1 MSENERDTGP
11 QPPFGLEGQGEGEPR
26 GAEQPGGGEEE
37 PLLTPEEEATLSP
50 AEKRALARKRLA
62 ERIRATIPDEQR
74 RMTKKAGTPTRTGQ
88 PPTTGTVETPAPP
101 APEIETE
108 RAPAVTPPQP
118 TPTPEP
124 WEQAPPPPAGMRS
137 TEEAPPVSPTPPDS
151 AVPPQAPTPPSGRLH
166 GTPRGRRPVPPQ
178 PRGGRMVQRRGA
190 PAPAVVPIRP
200 TNLPTRAREPQKV
213 HPIGV
218 ALLVVLAL
226 AVSYFFA
233 DIWGLFFV
241 PLLLVFLWRKV
252 DSRELIG
259 ITAVMV
265 AAVPLIMVV
274 QGIDLGGHIDSSYAL
289 KQMLAHAVAGIAV
302 GLLAVACVVAAVDWR
317 YRVLPL
323 DPAGDPNDE
332 PVLVTFLPSKKGIG
346 AGVVAKAR
354 PLKQEGTRA

>member
-1 MSENERDTGP
+1 MI
-11 QPPFGLEGQGEGEPR
+11 
-26 GAEQPGGGEEE
+26 
-37 PLLTPEEEATLSP
+37 P
-50 AEKRALARKRLA
+50 A
-62 ERIRATIPDEQR
+62 
-74 RMTKKAGTPTRTGQ
+74 
-88 PPTTGTVETPAPP
+88 
-101 APEIETE
+101 
-108 RAPAVTPPQP
+108 
-118 TPTPEP
+118 
-124 WEQAPPPPAGMRS
+124 
-137 TEEAPPVSPTPPDS
+137 
-151 AVPPQAPTPPSGRLH
+151 
-166 GTPRGRRPVPPQ
+166 
-178 PRGGRMVQRRGA
+178 
-190 PAPAVVPIRP
+190 RP

-213 HPIGV
+213 HPVGV

-252 DSRELIG
+252 DSRELLG

-274 QGIDLGGHIDSSYAL
+274 QGIDLGGNIDSSYAL